1 MIWNVCS
8 DFKAQSCF
16 PLVFHCFRT
25 SSSLAA
31 LEAPPW
37 PSRDKTL
44 PSMVAVLQVDMALK
58 ADSCRNQMGM
68 VKTMVQEHQQS
79 WWVDVESIAGPYSF
93 SSWNAH
99 WILSAHSKT
108 PDWYVS
114 TYSPRPFKQRNA
126 WVVRRRIIIPIT
138 ITYYKHTNNCLWSIA
153 IACAYLHTMI
163 ALFVDAPLNTALA
176 TSCWRVPLQQL
187 PPVRWSHRCGTRQLQ
202 QAHFRSAR
210 VPRSLDFQCMS
221 LLDAKSWVV
230 DHGKAKWNDKENCIR
245 ETYKHFKIILV
256 ITYVWYVLICAMQ
269 KHIHVSGASLGFR
282 LTALWKVGQ
291 TVTLTASWRTLQTN
305 QALHAPTKHAPE
317 MFNHDSPDTIWHQLV
332 TNCTWVETSGP
343 RPAGMARIFPWRLS
357 PESGWC
363 LSTMMPLLGET
374 PPQKLSPVSE

>member
-1 MIWNVCS
+1 M
-8 DFKAQSCF
+8 FRLQSTKLF
-16 PLVFHCFRT
+16 PTGFSLLPHLLFIGST
-25 SSSLAA
+25 GGSSLAFSRQNTA
-31 LEAPPW
+31 LDGCCS
-37 PSRDKTL
+37 PSGYGFKSRFL
-44 PSMVAVLQVDMALK
+44 PESNGQ
-58 ADSCRNQMGM
+58 

-79 WWVDVESIAGPYSF
+79 WWVDVESITGPYSF

-126 WVVRRRIIIPIT
+126 WVARRRIIIPIT
-138 ITYYKHTNNCLWSIA
+138 IIYYNHTNNCLWSIA

-176 TSCWRVPLQQL
+176 TSCWRVALQQL

-245 ETYKHFKIILV
+245 ETYKQFKIILV
-256 ITYVWYVLICAMQ
+256 ITYVWYVPCKSILCI
-269 KHIHVSGASLGFR
+269 
-282 LTALWKVGQ
+282 
-291 TVTLTASWRTLQTN
+291 
-305 QALHAPTKHAPE
+305 
-317 MFNHDSPDTIWHQLV
+317 
-332 TNCTWVETSGP
+332 
-343 RPAGMARIFPWRLS
+343 WRLS
-357 PESGWC
+357 WFQIDRTLKGRPNGDSYC
-363 LSTMMPLLGET
+363 
-374 PPQKLSPVSE
+374 KLKDSAN